1 MQVVQL
7 AVLLLA
13 LVAIRALL
21 PIKGKVVSLI
31 ISFFLA
37 LAFAIQLSSVLLTG
51 EIADYRFYENF
62 NIKDVFSV
70 ADFFGKEGIL
80 LALILALTTFL
91 IHYFGKLVRQ
101 KVLKKMIL
109 VGVLVVGGILMS
121 LSGGILNNAFSTL
134 QLKFAGD
141 ASFADA
147 LSSLQIDQEVYVEKG
162 EIKASKGKNII
173 VLSLESLEKG
183 YLGEKLKHLT
193 PNLTR
198 LAQEHTLLNM
208 EQAPAGAWTSASMYI
223 ALTGVPAYFST
234 HGNSVFQSS
243 HENKLTTLPD
253 VLKKAGYDLQY
264 FIGKKEYSGIDDM
277 LKTHGFTVKSE
288 KDFATKYQEVSW
300 GIQDMDLFEEFK
312 KELLLQKNSE
322 KPFAFFLSTIGTHF
336 PNGVPDQRIDSLLPP
351 QKSRLELMVSATDY
365 FVGDLIDFL
374 ETENLLSN
382 TVFYIYPDHLLMGKK
397 SRAIEDFD
405 TRSLYLLTNADQNK
419 LSESGNGPINQIDV
433 PKLILQGAEVEHN
446 AKFLTD
452 FISKGDKNAFL
463 RENAKNLLQLND
475 AALTT
480 LNLSQ
485 GMVIELDEKREN
497 FTVKNHDEIALVS
510 APLHNQGFGHRIML
524 DENIR
529 PIEDIAFAF
538 SKPRPKTNTPYY
550 LDVFWSN
557 GNIHASLKDKN
568 QLGLLKKD
576 KNKIL
581 FSGEEIKFLTDLKL
595 DGAIEAKAG
604 SIVLESN
611 SWNAKKGSVLSIDGK
626 IIPTSRGLTLVAINN
641 QRQPDYRTFDTY
653 SSEEDTKQFIA
664 ALKILDADKNPYLI
678 LAHDSAAKAL
688 EKFTAELKEVG
699 LEKLS
704 ELKGRQAYIMNN
716 FKGDKVEQVDDVSVK
731 LELTYPADVK
741 NTKLY
746 FSELKIAFESH
757 IDRYIAHAGGEVD
770 GLKYTNSLEAL
781 NYNYAQGFRLFEL
794 DISETADG
802 HFVATHDWDYWKK
815 ETNYQGEIPV
825 SLSEFKKHKIINKYT
840 TLDMSAINRWFSEHL
855 DAILVTDKIN
865 LPKKFAKQFVDE
877 NRLVMELFSV
887 QAVDEA
893 LSDGISPLLSE
904 KAISEIKGDVVSY
917 LIDNKIKYVGLSRR
931 SIANKKD
938 FLKKCRENNIRVYT
952 YHINFDTGKDEQYV
966 LDNEIGLVYGMYADK
981 WLPEFN
987 PKKTKE

>member
-7 AVLLLA
+7 AFLLLA

-21 PIKGKVVSLI
+21 PIKGKVISLI

-37 LAFAIQLSSVLLTG
+37 LIFAIQLSSVMLTG

-62 NIKDVFSV
+62 NIKDVLSV

-80 LALILALTTFL
+80 LAFVLALVTFL

-101 KVLKKMIL
+101 KVLKKIIL
-109 VGVLVVGGILMS
+109 VGVLLVGGILMS
-121 LSGGILNNAFSTL
+121 LNGGILNNAFSTL

-141 ASFADA
+141 ASFPDA
-147 LSSLQIDQEVYVEKG
+147 LSSLQIDQEEYIEKS
-162 EIKASKGKNII
+162 EIEASKGKNII

-198 LAQEHTLLNM
+198 LSQEHTLLKM

-288 KDFATKYQEVSW
+288 KDFTTKYQSVAW
-300 GIQDMDLFEEFK
+300 GIQDMDLFKEFK

-374 ETENLLSN
+374 ETENLLAN
-382 TVFYIYPDHLLMGKK
+382 TVFYIYPDHLLMGKS
-397 SRAIEDFD
+397 SRVVEDFD
-405 TRSLYLLTNADQNK
+405 ERSLYLLTNADLGK
-419 LSESGNGPINQIDV
+419 SKSGQGTISQIDV
-433 PKLILQGAEVEHN
+433 PKLILEGAEVKN
-446 AKFLTD
+446 NVKFLTD
-452 FISKGDKNAFL
+452 FILGEGKNAFL
-463 RENAKNLLQLND
+463 RKNAKSLLQLND

-480 LNLSQ
+480 LNLSE

-497 FTVKNHDEIALVS
+497 FMVKDQDEMVLVS

-524 DENIR
+524 DENMR
-529 PIEDIAFAF
+529 PIENIAFDF
-538 SKPRPKTNTPYY
+538 SKPRPKTTTPYY

-557 GNIHASLKDKN
+557 ENVHASLKDKN
-568 QLGLLKKD
+568 ELGLLKKD
-576 KNKIL
+576 ENRIL
-581 FSGEEIKFLTDLKL
+581 ISEEEIKYLTDLKL
-595 DGAIEAKAG
+595 DEKIEAKAG
-604 SIVLESN
+604 SIILESN
-611 SWNAKKGSVLSIDGK
+611 SWNAKKGSSISIDGK

-641 QRQPDYRTFDTY
+641 QRQSDYKTFDTY
-653 SSEEDTKQFIA
+653 GIEDDTKQLIT
-664 ALKILDADKNPYLI
+664 ALKILDADKNHYLI

-704 ELKGRQAYIMNN
+704 RLKGRQAYIMNN
-716 FKGDKVEQVDDVSVK
+716 FTGAKVEQVDDVSVRLK
-731 LELTYPADVK
+731 LTYPSDVK

-746 FSELKIAFESH
+746 FAKPKITFEPH
-757 IDRYIAHAGGEVD
+757 IDRYIAHAGGEID
-770 GLKYTNSLEAL
+770 GVKYTNSLDAL
-781 NYNYAQGFRLFEL
+781 NHNYELGFRLFEL

-802 HFVATHDWDYWKK
+802 HFVAIHDWAHWKK

-825 SLSEFKKHKIINKYT
+825 SLSEFNKHKIRNKYI
-840 TLDMSAINRWFSEHL
+840 TLDMSAINRWFSEHP

-865 LPKKFAKQFVDE
+865 LPKKFAKQFVDK
-877 NRLVMELFSV
+877 NRLVMELFSLNSV
-887 QAVDEA
+887 EEA
-893 LSDGISPLLSE
+893 LQNDISPLLSE
-904 KAISEIKGDVVSY
+904 KAISEIKGNVVTY

-938 FLKKCRENNIRVYT
+938 FLEKCRENNIRVYV
-952 YHINFDTGKDEQYV
+952 YHINFDAGKDERYV
-966 LDNEIGLVYGMYADK
+966 LNNEIGLVYGMYADK
-981 WLPEFN
+981 WLSEFN

>member
-1 MQVVQL
+1 MLVVQL
-7 AVLLLA
+7 AVLLLT

-37 LAFAIQLSSVLLTG
+37 LIFAIQLSSVLLTG

-62 NIKDVFSV
+62 NIKDVLSV

-80 LALILALTTFL
+80 LALVLVLVTFL
-91 IHYFGKLVRQ
+91 IHYFGKLARQ
-101 KVLKKMIL
+101 KALKKIIL
-109 VGVLVVGGILMS
+109 VGVLLVGGTLMS
-121 LSGGILNNAFSTL
+121 LNGGILNNAFSTL

-147 LSSLQIDQEVYVEKG
+147 LSSLQISQEEYIEKS
-162 EIKASKGKNII
+162 EIEASKGKNII

-198 LAQEHTLLNM
+198 LSQEHTLLKM

-253 VLKKAGYDLQY
+253 VLKNAGYDLQY
-264 FIGKKEYSGIDDM
+264 FIGKKEYSGINDM
-277 LKTHGFTVKSE
+277 LKTHGFIVKSE
-288 KDFATKYQEVSW
+288 KDFTTKYQSVAW

-365 FVGDLIDFL
+365 FVGDLINFL
-374 ETENLLSN
+374 ETEGLLSN
-382 TVFYIYPDHLLMGKK
+382 TVFYIYPDHLLMGKS
-397 SRAIEDFD
+397 SRVVEDFD
-405 TRSLYLLTNADQNK
+405 ERALYLLTNANPNELGVSDPG
-419 LSESGNGPINQIDV
+419 SINQIDV
-433 PKLILQGAEVEHN
+433 PKLILEGAEVKNN

-452 FISKGDKNAFL
+452 FISGVDKNAFL
-463 RENAKNLLQLND
+463 KKNAKSLLQLND

-485 GMVIELDEKREN
+485 GIVIELDEKREN
-497 FTVKNHDEIALVS
+497 FTVKNHDEIVLVS
-510 APLHNQGFGHRIML
+510 APLQNQGFGHRIML
-524 DENIR
+524 DENLR
-529 PIEDIAFAF
+529 PIDDIAFDF
-538 SKPRPKTNTPYY
+538 SKHRPKTNTPYF

-568 QLGLLKKD
+568 ELGLLKKD
-576 KNKIL
+576 AHKIL
-581 FSGEEIKFLTDLKL
+581 IGENEIKDLTDLKL
-595 DGAIEAKAG
+595 DEKIAAKAG

-611 SWNAKKGSVLSIDGK
+611 SWNAKKGSTISIDGK
-626 IIPTSRGLTLVAINN
+626 TIPTSRGLTLVAINK
-641 QRQPDYRTFDTY
+641 QKQPDYRTFDTY
-653 SSEEDTKQFIA
+653 GSEDDTEQLIA
-664 ALKILDADKNPYLI
+664 ALKILDADKTPYLI

-688 EKFTAELKEVG
+688 EKFTSELKEMG
-699 LEKLS
+699 LKKLS
-704 ELKGRQAYIMNN
+704 ALKGRQAYVMHN
-716 FKGDKVEQVDDVSVK
+716 FDGTKVEQVDDTSVMIQP
-731 LELTYPADVK
+731 TYPSEVK
-741 NTKLY
+741 NIKLY
-746 FSELKIAFESH
+746 LSKPKITFEPNVN
-757 IDRYIAHAGGEVD
+757 RYIAHAGGEIE

-781 NYNYAQGFRLFEL
+781 NYNYDQGFRLFEL
-794 DISETADG
+794 DISETVDG
-802 HFVATHDWDYWKK
+802 HFVATHDWNYWKK
-815 ETNYQGEIPV
+815 EANYQGEVPV
-825 SLSEFKKHKIINKYT
+825 SLSEFKKHKIRNKYT
-840 TLDMSAINRWFSEHL
+840 TLDMSAINQWFSEHS
-855 DAILVTDKIN
+855 DAVLVTDKIN
-865 LPKKFAKQFVDE
+865 TPKEFAKQFVDKS
-877 NRLVMELFSV
+877 RLVMELFSLR
-887 QAVDEA
+887 AVEEA
-893 LSDGISPLLSE
+893 LQNNISPLLSE
-904 KAISEIKGDVVSY
+904 KAVSEIKDDVISY

-938 FLKKCRENNIRVYT
+938 FLKKCRENNILVYA
-952 YHINFDTGKDEQYV
+952 YHINFDAGKDERYV